1 MPHQVRSLEETEL
14 LNELEAAPSTY
25 HLVQR
30 LVHEGRLYLVDKG
43 QGLVYSNNLEASD
56 AEPMLLG
63 TWSEDGGFCLKE
75 VVAVSKVSHLGVDYL
90 VDKDSGCVYSST
102 DALDTEP
109 EIIGGWTEEG
119 GVILVVPE

>member
-1 MPHQVRSLEETEL
+1 MPQQARSLEETEL
-14 LNELEAAPSTY
+14 LNELEAEPTTY

-30 LVHEGRLYLVDKG
+30 LVYEGRLYLVDKG
-43 QGLVYSNNLEASD
+43 QGLVYSNNLEGSD

-63 TWSEDGGFCLKE
+63 TWSKEDGVCLKE

-90 VDKDSGCVYSST
+90 VDKASGCVYSST
-102 DALDTEP
+102 DTLDTEP

-119 GVILVVPE
+119 GVVLVVPV